1 MLQHNRITLLSN
13 LIIVSIHFNLN
24 AISLMMYDVMYRN
37 GYKKKSIYIFEECNR
52 QANEMF
58 RIIINSD

>member
-1 MLQHNRITLLSN
+1 
-13 LIIVSIHFNLN
+13 
-24 AISLMMYDVMYRN
+24 MYDVMYRN